1 MNRRLSSLLLAL
13 VLCAPSLGNAQ
24 ENPWAPRG
32 SAPKPTTGV
41 VVFFRE
47 KRFAGGGVP
56 FKVREGTTELGKLT
70 NGSYFTVRARS
81 GKHEYVVHSETSDVL
96 TLEVEPGETY
106 FVTMK
111 VGMGVA
117 LYRPNLA
124 PSDRQTFIK
133 LYDQLKDVTGKGIN

>member
-1 MNRRLSSLLLAL
+1 MTRLAFLALAL
-13 VLCAPSLGNAQ
+13 VLCVPPASIAQ
-24 ENPWAPRG
+24 ENPWAPKG
-32 SAPKPTTGV
+32 SAKPSTGV

-47 KRFAGGGVP
+47 KRFAGGGIS
-56 FKVREGTTELGKLT
+56 FKVREGEAVLGKLS
-70 NGSYFTVRARS
+70 NGSYFTARVRP
-81 GKHEYVVHSETSDVL
+81 GKHEFVVHSETRDVL

-124 PSDRQTFIK
+124 PSERQAFVK
-133 LYDQLKDVTGKGIN
+133 LYDKLKDVTGKDLD